1 MSGPETPEPEGRR
14 IVHEALIDAPLATVW
29 RAVTSRALIAEWLGA
44 NDLEPEAG
52 RLFRL
57 ELPGEAGEV
66 SITDGKVLDVAPER
80 RLRFSLTE
88 RDDKESEPAE
98 IRSTVQIDLIET
110 EAGVLLRLTHD
121 GFERVTVAQI
131 DGPHGCAL
139 RASEAGMGGLTMN
152 LVPMVVEQ
160 SSRGERSFDIFSRL
174 LRERI
179 IFLNGPI
186 DDGVSAL
193 VCAQLLFLEAE
204 NPKKEI
210 ALYINSPGGVVTAG
224 FAIYDT
230 MQYIKSPVST
240 LCSGMAASMG
250 SFLLMAG
257 EPGHRVCLP
266 NTSVILHQPSGG
278 YSGQASDMARHA
290 EDIIKTKRRLTEL
303 YAKHCGRT
311 YEEVERAL
319 DRDNFLDAEQAKAWG
334 LVDHV
339 YERREEGEAA

>member
-121 GFERVTVAQI
+121 GFERVTVGVPVYGMVWAVAQQRVLHI
-131 DGPHGCAL
+131 RRRPHTRKSTA
-139 RASEAGMGGLTMN
+139 
-152 LVPMVVEQ
+152 PMAVRCE
-160 SSRGERSFDIFSRL
+160 L
-174 LRERI
+174 
-179 IFLNGPI
+179 
-186 DDGVSAL
+186 
-193 VCAQLLFLEAE
+193 
-204 NPKKEI
+204 
-210 ALYINSPGGVVTAG
+210 
-224 FAIYDT
+224 
-230 MQYIKSPVST
+230 
-240 LCSGMAASMG
+240 
-250 SFLLMAG
+250 
-257 EPGHRVCLP
+257 
-266 NTSVILHQPSGG
+266 
-278 YSGQASDMARHA
+278 
-290 EDIIKTKRRLTEL
+290 RRL
-303 YAKHCGRT
+303 
-311 YEEVERAL
+311 
-319 DRDNFLDAEQAKAWG
+319 AW
-334 LVDHV
+334 
-339 YERREEGEAA
+339 AA